1 MKVLVTGANGQL
13 GNSLRAIIEGRLTDN
28 ERPAAEG
35 IYFSQGFAKNQ
46 IPSAIANPARKDGH
60 SERSEESV
68 NSFEWVFTDVA
79 ELDITDRSAVRAMV
93 QSQGIDVIVNCAGYT
108 NVEGAED
115 HSDLAEKL
123 NAEAVENLGVA
134 MKEVDG
140 LLVHISTDY
149 VFGGKPLHAPISEE
163 EEPAPQGVYAVT
175 KLHGEEAVRR
185 VGCRHIIIRTAWLY
199 SEYGKNFVKTMLRLT
214 SEKPSLKVVDDQR
227 GTPTYAGD
235 LASVILLLLSRIEGP
250 AAEGIY
256 FSQGFAKSQ
265 IPSAIATPT
274 RSDNGVTY
282 HFTDEGECTWYE
294 FAREI
299 ALMAGHT
306 DCDIQPC
313 TSDEFPS
320 KVHRPAYS
328 VLDKSRIKQ
337 ALSID
342 IPHWKSSL
350 RRCLDAISK

>member
-13 GNSLRAIIEGRLTDN
+13 GNSLRAIIE
-28 ERPAAEG
+28 RPAAEG
-35 IYFSQGFAKNQ
+35 IYFSQGFAKN
-46 IPSAIANPARKDGH
+46 
-60 SERSEESV
+60 
-68 NSFEWVFTDVA
+68 
-79 ELDITDRSAVRAMV
+79 
-93 QSQGIDVIVNCAGYT
+93 
-108 NVEGAED
+108 
-115 HSDLAEKL
+115 
-123 NAEAVENLGVA
+123 
-134 MKEVDG
+134 
-140 LLVHISTDY
+140 
-149 VFGGKPLHAPISEE
+149 
-163 EEPAPQGVYAVT
+163 
-175 KLHGEEAVRR
+175 
-185 VGCRHIIIRTAWLY
+185 
-199 SEYGKNFVKTMLRLT
+199 
-214 SEKPSLKVVDDQR
+214 
-227 GTPTYAGD
+227 
-235 LASVILLLLSRIEGP
+235 
-250 AAEGIY
+250 
-256 FSQGFAKSQ
+256 Q

-350 RRCLDAISK
+350 RRCLERLDYLQSNPTTA

>member
-13 GNSLRAIIEGRLTDN
+13 GNSLRAIIE
-28 ERPAAEG
+28 RP
-35 IYFSQGFAKNQ
+35 
-46 IPSAIANPARKDGH
+46 AIANPARKDCH

-115 HSDLAEKL
+115 HYDLAEKL
-123 NAEAVENLGVA
+123 NAEAVENLAVA

-149 VFGGKPLHAPISEE
+149 VFGRKPLHAPISEE

-214 SEKPSLKVVDDQR
+214 AEKPSLKVVDDQR

-256 FSQGFAKSQ
+256 FSQGFAKNQ
-265 IPSAIATPT
+265 IPSAIANPT
-274 RSDNGVTY
+274 HNGVTY

-350 RRCLDAISK
+350 RRCLAAISK